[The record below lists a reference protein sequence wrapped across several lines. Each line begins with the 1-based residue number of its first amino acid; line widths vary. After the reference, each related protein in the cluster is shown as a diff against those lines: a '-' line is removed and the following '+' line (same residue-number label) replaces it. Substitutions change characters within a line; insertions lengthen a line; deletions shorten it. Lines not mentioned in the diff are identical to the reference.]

1 LLYLVDG
8 DLPFLE
14 NNSDS
19 SKANSHDAS
28 KQREE
33 FLRIQRFK
41 NQLTPELLCTSPES
55 QHFLNFIQNIFNLKF
70 EETPN
75 YDKLRFMLV
84 TELLDIGESPSK
96 KYDWNE
102 ALFVNNQNNLNQM
115 RNISCESIEFNE
127 EDMDENPEVK
137 NQDCD
142 IGDSNSDKDVPVQS
156 NLDLKMKNM

>member
-1 LLYLVDG
+1 
-8 DLPFLE
+8 
-14 NNSDS
+14 
-19 SKANSHDAS
+19 
-28 KQREE
+28 
-33 FLRIQRFK
+33 
-41 NQLTPELLCTSPES
+41 
-55 QHFLNFIQNIFNLKF
+55 
-70 EETPN
+70 
-75 YDKLRFMLV
+75 MLV